1 MVFTSILSP
10 ICLLRSALVV
20 FSAGFFAQTVRLFA
34 CRFKLLLLNATN
46 YGIET
51 SYTFSEQ
58 TSPVYYDPDKNKL
71 SMDIPEVQGAELIL
85 SQGSYLAIA

>member
-71 SMDIPEVQGAELIL
+71 CQWTFQKYKGQSSSCLRVHIL
-85 SQGSYLAIA
+85 L